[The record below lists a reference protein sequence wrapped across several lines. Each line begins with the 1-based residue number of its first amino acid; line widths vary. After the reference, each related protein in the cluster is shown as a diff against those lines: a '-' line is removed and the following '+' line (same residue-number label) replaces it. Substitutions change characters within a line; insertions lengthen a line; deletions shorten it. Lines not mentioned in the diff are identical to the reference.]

1 MKALKEKRVSLRSL
15 FRRSLVILSLLALA
29 FAMGSCADTSG
40 DSGGGDTPPP
50 PPPPPVAPV
59 APLVTLKTVTGMT
72 VLSHPY
78 LPSFEGAAV
87 DLTGLK
93 VLVFFEDYY
102 GVKSAFPVGPD
113 KIAVYPSIAYVDD
126 AAVNNNYFSYF
137 NQYTIL
143 YNGDDAFPASSSTR
157 QNVYIPGV
165 VALADYTD
173 VYEYPNGGA
182 HQQGIK
188 LSKIGKVYE
197 DIDISPDGLTLT
209 AKYVGPINYVD
220 VENTMPV
227 DYVSDRWL
235 KGTRQEPLG
244 AGEGDWPLWPI
255 NFTSADRL
263 TKPASRSSD
272 VWRID
277 PIKRTGEYL
286 IRVPDPAS
294 NLPAD
299 PVTGDVPDFL
309 VIWADIDNFFEVDRF
324 DYIEGSGDFRYISLT
339 ADDKMDDWMWWWKV
353 FNYAN
358 LKFIVTY
365 FDKKAPGGPVEDTRE
380 IGVNEYT
387 RAMYTTDSK
396 GNAKATV
403 PILTGNPKMVPNP
416 KVPGAQKPDESNILT
431 SVQDDYLLSARLF
444 YYDRLIQGGP
454 GQGKLDLTDPDFT
467 GAGLDL
473 YEQPNYA
480 LVPITESNIIFLYSG
495 LDVTRKDNTAHPDE
509 TAGWPYAVSGADDQ
523 YNADNVYKMLTRYW
537 KAEWVYT
544 NENRPGE
551 EKRTPVDAWGGA
563 HGIPAKN
570 EYGFAVVDED
580 EDMTITINFS
590 SPPSENKSQPNNDE
604 EWEFGFLM
612 RR

>member
-40 DSGGGDTPPP
+40 DSGGDT

-78 LPSFEGAAV
+78 LPSYEGAAV

-113 KIAVYPSIAYVDD
+113 KIAVYPSIAYVDEYQKS
-126 AAVNNNYFSYF
+126 VEKFSYY

-165 VALADYTD
+165 VALVDYD
-173 VYEYPNGGA
+173 VYDYPNGTNF
-182 HQQGIK
+182 QNGIK

-209 AKYVGPINYVD
+209 ARYVGPLD
-220 VENTMPV
+220 WTKVEPTMPNN
-227 DYVSDRWL
+227 YVSDRWL
-235 KGTRQEPLG
+235 KGIYKADL
-244 AGEGDWPLWPI
+244 GEGEEDWPRWPKAGD
-255 NFTSADRL
+255 FTNADKL
-263 TKPASRSSD
+263 VKPASRSSE

-277 PIKRTGEYL
+277 PLNRTGEYL
-286 IRVPDPAS
+286 IRVPDFPAGGPPALPEP
-294 NLPAD
+294 NL
-299 PVTGDVPDFL
+299 L
-309 VIWADIDNFFEVDRF
+309 VIPAQINNFFEVDRF
-324 DYIEGSGDFRYISLT
+324 EYIEGSGDFRYIALT
-339 ADDKMDDWMWWWKV
+339 ADDEMEEWMWWWKV

-358 LKFIVTY
+358 LKFNVIY
-365 FDKKAPGGPVEDTRE
+365 FDKNAPGGPLEDSRE

-387 RAMYTTDSK
+387 RAMYTTDSL
-396 GNAKATV
+396 GRAKATV
-403 PILTGNPKMVPNP
+403 PILTGNPKY
-416 KVPGAQKPDESNILT
+416 KVGTTIPEDSDILT

-454 GQGKLDLTDPDFT
+454 GEGYLDLTDPAYI
-467 GAGLDL
+467 GVGL

-480 LVPITESNIIFLYSG
+480 LVPITESNIIFLYDG
-495 LDVTRKDNTAHPDE
+495 LDVSRRDNTNHPE
-509 TAGWPYAVSGADDQ
+509 ATAGWPYAVSGSPAQ
-523 YNADNVYKMLTRYW
+523 YNADNVYKMLQRYW
-537 KAEWVYT
+537 KVEWVYR

-551 EKRTPVDAWGGA
+551 EIRREIPLNKWGGL
-563 HGIPAKN
+563 HGVPAAT

-580 EDMTITINFS
+580 EDMSITINFS
-590 SPPSENKSQPNNDE
+590 SPPSENKSQLNNDE